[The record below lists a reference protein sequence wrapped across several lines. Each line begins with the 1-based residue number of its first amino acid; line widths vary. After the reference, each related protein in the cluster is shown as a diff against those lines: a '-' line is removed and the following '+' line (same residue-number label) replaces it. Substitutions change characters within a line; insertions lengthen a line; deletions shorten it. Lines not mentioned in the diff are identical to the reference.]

1 MKPTHVVAFCPG
13 HISGYFKRVVGDSI
27 ATTGSIGAGIVIS
40 EGVTA
45 TVEPSD
51 RISICIKRR
60 SSTGTSSE
68 FFSGSPLLEH
78 VMEYLQVTASV
89 ITECTLPIGAGFGL
103 SAAALLAT
111 LTALNHL
118 FDRGMNVEEI
128 AQCAHAAEVTHRT
141 GLGDVAACQGGG
153 RVIRSGPGIH
163 GLTERR
169 FDMPEPLYAVSF
181 GPIHTPDILGSSAQ
195 TERVSSAFPNNT
207 PGNVEDFF
215 LLSRHFANHSGLMTP
230 EVKKVIR
237 HCNAAGVPSS
247 MTMLGNG
254 VFAYGRKAREVLLP
268 FGHTYEFHVSA
279 TGAHILEDL
288 NDTC

>member
-1 MKPTHVVAFCPG
+1 MKPSTVVAFCPG
-13 HISGYFKRVVGDSI
+13 HISGYFRRISGDTI
-27 ATTGSIGAGIVIS
+27 ASTGSIGAGIVIS

-45 TVEPSD
+45 TVRPSEITS
-51 RISICIKRR
+51 ISIRQR
-60 SSTGTSSE
+60 SSMGTSFE
-68 FFSGSPLLEH
+68 VASGSPILAH
-78 VMEYLQVTASV
+78 VMKQLGVTASV

-118 FDRGMNVEEI
+118 FDRGMSAEEI

-163 GLTERR
+163 GLIDRR

-181 GPIHTPDILGSSAQ
+181 GPIPTPAVLGSPVRM
-195 TERVSSAFPNNT
+195 ERITSAFPKT
-207 PGNVEDFF
+207 IPETIEDFF
-215 LLSRHFANHSGLMTP
+215 LFSRQFSEHSGLITR
-230 EVKKVIR
+230 EVKTITR
-237 HCNAAGVPSS
+237 LCDTAGVPSG

-254 VFAYGRKAREVLLP
+254 IFAYGRKAHDLLML
-268 FGHTYEFHVSA
+268 FGHVYEFHVADS
-279 TGAHILEDL
+279 GAHIVEDYA
-288 NDTC
+288 

>member
-1 MKPTHVVAFCPG
+1 MNPTYVVAFCPG
-13 HISGYFKRVVGDSI
+13 HISGYFKRIVGDTI

-40 EGVTA
+40 EGVTSI
-45 TVEPSD
+45 VEPAD

-60 SSTGTSSE
+60 SSKGAPFEVSSE
-68 FFSGSPLLEH
+68 SPLLEH
-78 VMEYLQVTASV
+78 VMEHLSVSASV
-89 ITECTLPIGAGFGL
+89 VTECTLPIGAGFGL

-118 FDRGMNVEEI
+118 FDWGMNAEEI

-163 GLTERR
+163 GLIDRI

-181 GPIHTPDILGSSAQ
+181 GPIHTPKVLGSSSQ
-195 TERVSSAFPNNT
+195 MERASFAFPKTT
-207 PGNVEDFF
+207 PGDVEDFF
-215 LLSRHFANHSGLMTP
+215 LLSRHFAEHSGLMTR

-237 HCNAAGVPSS
+237 HCDTAGLPAS

-268 FGHTYEFHVSA
+268 FGHVYEFHVSA
-279 TGAHILEDL
+279 TGARIMEDL
-288 NDTC
+288 V